1 MPLNATFALTAVLAA
16 MMVNPATMVAT
27 HHGGS
32 IIQSDTLFRYDWNRT
47 GIAHESSDIVTPQ
60 VRWTFQTD
68 GVFATAPLT
77 YDVDGDGKKEVFFG
91 QIKSNSDP
99 RTLYALDS
107 LGQPIWTDPVK
118 WDVRANAVSDI
129 DGDGTPEVIFSEL
142 SFGPKNG
149 LSLYVADA
157 VTGALKWTYMDV
169 GTFWEEG
176 FAASPVLFDVNNDG
190 VKDLT
195 LGSLDRHVYTFD
207 GARGSILWRS
217 PVFEHYILASSP
229 FADLNGDGERD
240 FVALDNH
247 AVARAYSI
255 KTHTMLWERRIG
267 YGVEAT
273 PAIGDLNGDGKP
285 EIVFS
290 FIDSGGIQVLRNDG
304 SLLWAN
310 EDHTYFYTSPTL
322 VDVDGDGLPD
332 VVNGDSFAHTIVAYR
347 GTDGTELW
355 QTVLPDTDWSQAALV
370 TADIDGDGRL
380 EILAGSD
387 VGLYSLDA
395 KTGQIEW
402 FFPARWLRSEPRVAD
417 IDGDGKAEVLF
428 GAGDGKLYVIGQSRP
443 PRFEPRTI
451 GYWKHQCNVGSPS
464 GEHVGMPQSFID
476 AIRSRSAVFSNLTTP
491 KQACDILWA
500 EYKGDIMGMAKR
512 QLLALWLN
520 VVSGFVDPTVQI
532 DLPKLTNATT
542 VGGAILDTENT
553 ILTHTDKPSLERVK
567 NLCDSINNGKIK

>member
-1 MPLNATFALTAVLAA
+1 MALNATLASISVLAVMLA
-16 MMVNPATMVAT
+16 NPATMVAT

-32 IIQSDTLFRYDWNRT
+32 IIQSDTIFRYDWNRS
-47 GIAHESSDIVTPQ
+47 GLAQVSSNIVAPQ
-60 VRWTFQTD
+60 IRWTFQTD

-77 YDVDGDGKKEVFFG
+77 YDVNGDGKKEVFFG
-91 QIKSNSDP
+91 QVKWNSDL
-99 RTLYALDS
+99 RTFYALNS
-107 LGQPIWTDPVK
+107 LGQPIWTNSVK
-118 WDVRANAVSDI
+118 WDVRASAISDI
-129 DGDGTPEVIFSEL
+129 DEDRAPEVIFSEL

-157 VTGALKWTYMDV
+157 ATGVLKWTYMDV

-176 FAASPVLFDVNNDG
+176 FAASPMLFDVNSDG

-195 LGSLDRHVYTFD
+195 LGSLDRYVYTFD

-304 SLLWAN
+304 SVLWAN

-322 VDVDGDGLPD
+322 VDVNSDDLPD
-332 VVNGDSFAHTIVAYR
+332 VVNGDSIAHTIVAYR

-387 VGLYSLDA
+387 AGLYSLDA

-402 FFPARWLRSEPRVAD
+402 FFPARWLRSEPRVSD
-417 IDGDGKAEVLF
+417 IDGDGKAEILF
-428 GAGDGKLYVIGQSRP
+428 GAGDGKLYVIGQSRL

-451 GYWKHQCNVGSPS
+451 GYWKHQCNIGGPR
-464 GEHVGMPQSFID
+464 GDHVGISQAFID
-476 AIRSRSAVFSNLTTP
+476 AIRGQSSVFSGLN
-491 KQACDILWA
+491 KVSEACEILWGD
-500 EYKGDIMGMAKR
+500 YKDDMAGR
-512 QLLALWLN
+512 ARQQLLALWLN
-520 VVSGFVDPTVQI
+520 VVSGFVDLDAPI
-532 DLPKLTNATT
+532 HLPRLTSATT
-542 VGGAILDTENT
+542 VGGAILDAEDL
-553 ILTHTDKPSLERVK
+553 ILNHTDKPSLERAK
-567 NLCDSINNGKIK
+567 DICDSLNNGRR